1 MHVLVR
7 ARVYPTES
15 VEKVRKAVDNLFP
28 NLEYEVEERGE
39 EQHLLG
45 VGRGRECLEKLHLRL
60 REQRILDAARGVMLS
75 SIRGRRVSFCLNKQ
89 AAFAGYVNFSEES
102 PLGAIEVEIEDEEV
116 ASIVDWL
123 APRTVEGREVHE
135 G

>member
-1 MHVLVR
+1 MRILIR

-15 VEKVRKAVDNLFP
+15 VEKVKAAIENLFSC
-28 NLEYEVEERGE
+28 LEYEVEERGE
-39 EQHLLG
+39 ERYLTAI
-45 VGRGRECLEKLHLRL
+45 GRGKECLEKLHLRL

-75 SIRGRRVSFCLNKQ
+75 SLQGNKVSFHLNKQ
-89 AAFAGYVNFSEES
+89 AAFAGYVNFSKES

-123 APRTVEGREVHE
+123 APRTIEGREV
-135 G
+135 